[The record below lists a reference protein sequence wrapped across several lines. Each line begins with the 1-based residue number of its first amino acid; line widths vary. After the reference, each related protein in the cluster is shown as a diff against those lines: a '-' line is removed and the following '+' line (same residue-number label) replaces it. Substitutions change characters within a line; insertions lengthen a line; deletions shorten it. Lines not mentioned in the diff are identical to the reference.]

1 MEYLSISQDDHKK
14 NTADALVMRERELYQ
29 YDVNITNYTAM
40 LADLPEGEW
49 PENLVQYKGVPLE
62 QVPDE
67 LDAEVDAYNYRDRL
81 RKLLKTEK
89 AERAKSLRVY
99 ETLLSQMDKNVVK
112 LQEEVDAA
120 VIRIG
125 GK

>member
-1 MEYLSISQDDHKK
+1 MEYLSISTDDHKK
-14 NTADALVMRERELYQ
+14 NIADALVMRERELYQ

-40 LADLPEGEW
+40 LADLPTGEW
-49 PENLVQYKGVPLE
+49 PENLVQYRGKPID

-67 LDAEVDAYNYRDRL
+67 LDAEVDALNYRDRL

-99 ETLLSQMDKNVVK
+99 ETLLSQMPSDKVK
-112 LQEEVDAA
+112 LQQDVDAA
-120 VIRIG
+120 VVRLA

>member
-1 MEYLSISQDDHKK
+1 MNYLSISPDDHKK
-14 NTADALVMRERELYQ
+14 NIADALVMRERELYQ
-29 YDVNITNYTAM
+29 YEINITNYSAM
-40 LADLPEGEW
+40 LADLPIGEW
-49 PENLVQYKGVPLE
+49 PENLVQYRGKPLD

-67 LDAEVDAYNYRDRL
+67 LDAEVDSYNYRDRL

-99 ETLLSQMDKNVVK
+99 ETLLSQMDKDMVK

-120 VIRIG
+120 VIRIS